1 MSKFYYTDPTT
12 QARSADRSGL
22 RQVRGLG
29 LVVDLSAQS
38 RHVRTLSVGLVWSG
52 RRQGTWV
59 RVVEFRND
67 TTRPD
72 QRQIL
77 VGPVPNSTIRTRT

>member
-1 MSKFYYTDPTT
+1 MSKFHYTDPTT

-52 RRQGTWV
+52 RRQSINQSRFFFYSGLSNLNHELLDKV
-59 RVVEFRND
+59 RGSV
-67 TTRPD
+67 
-72 QRQIL
+72 
-77 VGPVPNSTIRTRT
+77 